1 MLSGSSQISFVI
13 HNVTWKDHTFE
24 SDVYKNS
31 FKKKYISVFSY
42 ELILKYLQQIIKQVF
57 FFPSNV
63 MYGKNEV

>member
-13 HNVTWKDHTFE
+13 HNVTWKDHTFD

-31 FKKKYISVFSY
+31 FKKKYLSVLY

-63 MYGKNEV
+63 MYDKNEV